1 MEVSTSLLSVKKEDI
16 IQTIYNLEVAHTD
29 YFHIDVMDGRFVEN
43 DTSETMRIYCEY
55 LNQVTNVPIDVHLMV
70 TNIKEYIDSYS
81 IFNPNIITF
90 HYEACKDNTEVDK
103 YIEQIK
109 GRECK
114 VGLAIKPNTD
124 IEKIVK
130 FLPKINL
137 LLIMSVEP
145 GKGGQKFIESTVE
158 KIKKAKTKIDEL
170 GLDTELEVDGGI
182 NLENSKEIKEA
193 GATMLVSGTT
203 IISSKDYS
211 YTIKKLKE

>member
-55 LNQVTNVPIDVHLMV
+55 LNRITNVPIDVHLMV

-124 IEKIVK
+124 IEKIVM

-158 KIKKAKTKIDEL
+158 KIKKAKAKIDEL
-170 GLDTELEVDGGI
+170 GLDTEIEVDGGI
-182 NLENSKEIKEA
+182 NLENSKEVKEA
-193 GATMLVSGTT
+193 GATIAVSGTA
-203 IISSKDYS
+203 IISSKDYG

>member
-90 HYEACKDNTEVDK
+90 HYEACKDDTEVDK

-158 KIKKAKTKIDEL
+158 KIKKAKAKIDEL
-170 GLDTELEVDGGI
+170 GLDTEIEVDGGV

-193 GATMLVSGTT
+193 GATMLVSGTE
-203 IISSKDYS
+203 IISSKDYK
-211 YTIKKLKE
+211 YTIKKMKE

>member
-1 MEVSTSLLSVKKEDI
+1 MEISTSLLSVKKEDI

-70 TNIKEYIDSYS
+70 TNVKEYIDSYS

-90 HYEACKDNTEVDK
+90 HYEACKDDTEVDK

-114 VGLAIKPNTD
+114 VGLAIKPNTEID
-124 IEKIVK
+124 KILK

-145 GKGGQKFIESTVE
+145 GKGGQKFIESAIQ
-158 KIKKAKTKIDEL
+158 KIKYAKAKIDEL
-170 GLDTELEVDGGI
+170 GLETEIEVDGGI
-182 NLENSKEIKEA
+182 NLENSKEVKEA
-193 GATMLVSGTT
+193 GATIAVSGTA
-203 IISSKDYS
+203 IINSKDYS

>member
-90 HYEACKDNTEVDK
+90 HYEACKNKEEVYK
-103 YIEQIK
+103 YIGQIK

-114 VGLAIKPNTD
+114 VGLAIKPNTNID
-124 IEKIVK
+124 EIVE

-145 GKGGQKFIESTVE
+145 GKGGQKFIESTTQ

-170 GLDTELEVDGGI
+170 NLETEIEVDGGV

-193 GATMLVSGTT
+193 GATMLVSGTE
-203 IISSKDYS
+203 IINSKDYN
-211 YTIKKLKE
+211 YTIRKMKE

>member
-1 MEVSTSLLSVKKEDI
+1 MEISTSLLSVKKEDI

-70 TNIKEYIDSYS
+70 TNIKVYIDSYS

>member
-1 MEVSTSLLSVKKEDI
+1 MEISTSLLSVKKEDI

-70 TNIKEYIDSYS
+70 TNIKEYVDSYS

-90 HYEACKDNTEVDK
+90 HYEACKDDTEVDK

-124 IEKIVK
+124 IEKIAK

-145 GKGGQKFIESTVE
+145 GKGGQKFIDRTVQ

-170 GLDTELEVDGGI
+170 GLDTEIEVDGGI
-182 NLENSKEIKEA
+182 NLENSKEVKEA
-193 GATMLVSGTT
+193 GATMLVSGTG

>member
-55 LNQVTNVPIDVHLMV
+55 LNQITNVPIDVHLMV

-90 HYEACKDNTEVDK
+90 HYEACKNKEEVYK

-109 GRECK
+109 SRECK
-114 VGLAIKPNTD
+114 VGLAIKPNTNID
-124 IEKIVK
+124 EIVE

-145 GKGGQKFIESTVE
+145 GKSGQKFIESTTQ
-158 KIKKAKTKIDEL
+158 KIKKAKTKINEL
-170 GLDTELEVDGGI
+170 NLETEIEIDGGI
-182 NLENSKEIKEA
+182 NIENSKEIKEA
-193 GATMLVSGTT
+193 GATMLVSGTG

>member
-16 IQTIYNLEVAHTD
+16 VQTIYNLEVAHTD

-90 HYEACKDNTEVDK
+90 HYEACKDDTEVDK

-158 KIKKAKTKIDEL
+158 KIKKAKAKIDEL
-170 GLDTELEVDGGI
+170 GLDTEIEVDGGI
-182 NLENSKEIKEA
+182 NLENSKEVKEA
-193 GATMLVSGTT
+193 GATMLVSGTG

>member
-1 MEVSTSLLSVKKEDI
+1 MEISTSLLSVKKEDI

-55 LNQVTNVPIDVHLMV
+55 LNQITNVPIDVHLMV
-70 TNIKEYIDSYS
+70 TNIKEYVDSYS

-90 HYEACKDNTEVDK
+90 HYEACKDDTEVDK

-158 KIKKAKTKIDEL
+158 KIKKAKAKIDEL
-170 GLDTELEVDGGI
+170 GLDTEIEVDGGI
-182 NLENSKEIKEA
+182 NLENSKEVKEA
-193 GATMLVSGTT
+193 GATIAVSGTA
-203 IISSKDYS
+203 IISSKDYK
-211 YTIKKLKE
+211 YTICKMKE

>member
-1 MEVSTSLLSVKKEDI
+1 MEISTSLLSVKKEDI

-29 YFHIDVMDGRFVEN
+29 YFHIDVMDGRFVED

-70 TNIKEYIDSYS
+70 TNIKVYVDSYS

-90 HYEACKDNTEVDK
+90 HYEACNDDTEVDK

-145 GKGGQKFIESTVE
+145 GKGGQKFIESTVQ
-158 KIKKAKTKIDEL
+158 KIKKAKAKIDEL
-170 GLDTELEVDGGI
+170 GLDTEIEVDGGI
-182 NLENSKEIKEA
+182 NLENSKEVKEA
-193 GATMLVSGTT
+193 GATILVSGTG

>member
-70 TNIKEYIDSYS
+70 TNVKEYIDSYS

-90 HYEACKDNTEVDK
+90 HYEACKDDTEVDK

-114 VGLAIKPNTD
+114 VGLAIKPNTEID
-124 IEKIVK
+124 KILK

-145 GKGGQKFIESTVE
+145 GKGGQKFIESAIQ
-158 KIKKAKTKIDEL
+158 KIKYVKAKIDEL
-170 GLDTELEVDGGI
+170 GLETEIEVDGGI
-182 NLENSKEIKEA
+182 NLENSKEVKEA
-193 GATMLVSGTT
+193 GATIAVSGTA
-203 IISSKDYS
+203 IINSKDYS